1 MEQKR
6 DQGVKFERTIAFTLL
21 ELVIV
26 VAVIAIL
33 SVIAIPN
40 FLSAQTRA
48 KVSGAKNNITV
59 LADAAQVYRVDWNRY
74 PPTIQRIPRDPYGI
88 ISDVQLYV
96 LTTPLAYVSPAAFK
110 DPFGKIRRHSFTALS
125 FSSWQSRSDFP
136 VPETPNP
143 KGSLLYYNYHYFS
156 DWTGNPW
163 IDVTGIG
170 LVSIGPDRKDSFGV
184 FRPFPPEALPPL
196 ARKIGILHPRDT
208 QYDPTNG
215 AISSGDIAGFAGEV
229 SLTP

>member
-1 MEQKR
+1 MQLKH
-6 DQGVKFERTIAFTLL
+6 TTAFTLI

-40 FLSAQTRA
+40 FLSAQNRA
-48 KVSGAKNNITV
+48 KVSGAKNNIKV

-74 PPTIQRIPRDPYGI
+74 PPTIQRIPQDPYGI
-88 ISDVQLYV
+88 ISDVQLHV
-96 LTTPLAYVSPAAFK
+96 LTTPLAYISQAAFK
-110 DPFGKIRRHSFTALS
+110 DPFGKIRCHSFTSLS
-125 FSSWQSRSDFP
+125 FSSWDNRSDFP

-143 KGSLLYYNYHYFS
+143 KGSLLYYNYCYFS

-163 IDVTGIG
+163 INIIGIG

-196 ARKIGILHPRDT
+196 ARKIGIMHPRDT

-215 AISSGDIAGFAGEV
+215 AISGGDISGFAGEV
-229 SLTP
+229 SVSP